1 MSSSSF
7 RSLTIAVA
15 AALATAAPAR
25 AQRLTAPQT
34 AAIDSA
40 IAKLFALQ
48 LSPGLGVVVVRDTQV
63 VYMKGFGFAD
73 AEARRPFTAQTV
85 FYVASTTKSF
95 TGLAA
100 AILDGQGSFKLDAP
114 LTRYLPQVK
123 LRAPLNPDSVTIRS
137 LITHTHGIAG
147 AAVDMRLAYTG
158 EYDSNDH
165 LIALLAEHQALPS
178 RAYRYSNLGYN
189 IATLAMDRV
198 TGESWK
204 HTLDRL
210 IFTPLGMRNTSGNV
224 SRFAENRRAM
234 PYRTTPGGF
243 ERMPY
248 GKHDANMQSA
258 GGLVTTLED
267 EAKWLEAHI
276 NNGRL
281 DGRQV
286 IPAAAMREAHTIQA
300 KFDNNVRGVQMV
312 GYSLGWNVGTYKGDT
327 IYTHGGGFPG
337 FATQMSFMPQRRVG
351 IVTMANTGD
360 LGGALAELVAQTVY
374 DILSGGAVASADSL
388 ARLRTIVETQ
398 RSNIKADL
406 ERRAA
411 RPQSMPL
418 PFTAYAGRYESAAM
432 GTLELSVNAQG
443 KLDARAGLMTSAVE
457 VYDGEKHQL
466 RVELFGSGAVL
477 TMQVEGSRVT
487 GAALGNVQY
496 RKIR

>member
-158 EYDSNDH
+158 EY
-165 LIALLAEHQALPS
+165 
-178 RAYRYSNLGYN
+178 YSNLWYN